1 MTYSQKS
8 AWTGFW
14 MVVPYLL
21 FFAAFSL
28 IPILFGLRISFYQW
42 ALIGERKFVGLQN
55 YLDLF
60 SDAEFLT
67 NTWHTVIFV
76 LVSVPLMTAAGLLLA
91 LLANGLVRGRTLFRA
106 AVFLPMLLSVSVISS
121 IWVIFL
127 QPYTGLM
134 SQVLGALGASR
145 EVYWLSDP
153 LLAWVSI
160 VMSTLWWTAGFVFIL
175 YLAGLQD
182 IPQTHYEAAR
192 IEGAGRWDSFR
203 LITWPSLSRVTVL
216 VVVLQ
221 TISSFKIFG
230 QSKLI
235 TGGGPAGS
243 TKTIVFSIY
252 EKGFQHFE
260 LGYASAI
267 SFILLLIILLISL
280 LQFRLLRE
288 N

>member
-8 AWTGFW
+8 GWTGFW

-21 FFAAFSL
+21 FFTAFSL
-28 IPILFGLRISFYQW
+28 IPILYGLRISFYQW

-60 SDAEFLT
+60 SDAEFLS

-76 LVSVPLMTAAGLLLA
+76 VVSVPLLTGIGLLLA
-91 LLANGLVRGRTLFRA
+91 LLANGLARGHTLFRA

-134 SQVLGALGASR
+134 SQLLGALGAPQ
-145 EVYWLSDP
+145 EVFWLSDP

-160 VMSTLWWTAGFVFIL
+160 ILSTLWWTVGFVFIL

-192 IEGAGRWDSFR
+192 IEGASRWESFR

-252 EKGFQHFE
+252 EKGFQYFE

-267 SFILLLIILLISL
+267 SFVLLLIILLISL